1 MTGTLSVARTGEKD
15 AGLKMPEVKPIGTVL
30 VADDEEANRE
40 LLSYILRKDGCEVVL
55 AENGEEAIAVFAT
68 RKIDLCL
75 LDVKMPGR
83 NGFQVCRSIKNNPE
97 TRLVPVVLVTGL
109 INTNDRIAGIEC
121 GADDYLNKPIR
132 REELSARV
140 RSLLRLKHF
149 TDELESAEKVLFSV
163 ALSIE
168 AKDPFTEG
176 HCARM
181 SRLSVQLAS
190 ALGLPEEQRVAL
202 HRAGILHD
210 IGKVAVPDQVL
221 LKQGPLT
228 EMERKLMAQH
238 PLVGERLCA
247 PLRSF
252 HAVLPIIRSH
262 HEKLNGSGY
271 PDGLKGEA
279 IPLTARIMTTVDVYD
294 ALTHDRPY
302 RLAMTSEE
310 AFDLMRGKAL
320 KGQLDWELVEEL
332 RRVIAR
338 DS

>member
-228 EMERKLMAQH
+228 EMERKLMEQH

>member
-1 MTGTLSVARTGEKD
+1 
-15 AGLKMPEVKPIGTVL
+15 MPEVKPIGTVL

-228 EMERKLMAQH
+228 EMERKLMEQH